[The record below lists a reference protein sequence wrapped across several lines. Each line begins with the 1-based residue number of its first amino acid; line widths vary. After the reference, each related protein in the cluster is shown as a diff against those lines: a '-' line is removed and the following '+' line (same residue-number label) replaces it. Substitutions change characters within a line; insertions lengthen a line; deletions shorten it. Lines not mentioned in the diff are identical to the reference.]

1 MPAPS
6 RWSPAQT
13 RPDMASNTSTFR
25 IFENVLA
32 SAVPGVRTVPFGLR
46 YAVYRRV
53 FYSPRHGFAYFRLP
67 KCANST
73 IVMTLLTAMA
83 RKSGRPIRLAEGY
96 EGSNAAK
103 RIAKQGLW
111 RYALDGYLG
120 KKPFAFTFVRDPR
133 PRILSCFLDKIANP
147 QQVYRDEIGMDM
159 RPMSFLDFMQRL
171 DEGYLHANPHW
182 APQCDLMPTEDM
194 DHLGRVETLHDDL
207 KALVER
213 LFGFADF
220 PIVTKE
226 AGRTNSAAR
235 LAEYYGPAEER
246 LVRKLYRRDF
256 ERFYPELL

>member
-1 MPAPS
+1 
-6 RWSPAQT
+6 
-13 RPDMASNTSTFR
+13 MASNTSTLR

-32 SAVPGVRTVPFGLR
+32 STVPGVWSVPFKLR

-53 FYSPRHGFAYFRLP
+53 FYSPAHRFAYFRLP

-73 IVMTLLTAMA
+73 VVMTLLTAMA
-83 RKSGRPIRLAEGY
+83 RKAGNPIQLAEGY

-103 RIAKQGLW
+103 RQAKQGLF
-111 RYALDGYLG
+111 RYALDGYLARR
-120 KKPFAFTFVRDPR
+120 PFTFTFVRDPR

-171 DEGYLHANPHW
+171 DEGYLFANPHW
-182 APQCDLMPTEDM
+182 APQSDLMPAEDM
-194 DHLGRVETLHDDL
+194 DHLGRVESLQDDL

-213 LFGFADF
+213 LFGFEDF
-220 PIVTKE
+220 PIITKE

-235 LAEYYGPAEER
+235 LAEYYGPPEER

-256 ERFYPELL
+256 ERFYPDLL